1 MAKHRPRTTT
11 TTTTT
16 AAPKRQPGR
25 PRTVDHT
32 PAPRMTGRQFTAWQ
46 AALGLTDSQAA
57 RILGTA
63 PSSIARY
70 REKGGR
76 HWLGLACAAV
86 AAGLPSWNKG
96 K

>member
-1 MAKHRPRTTT
+1 MAKHVATPK
-11 TTTTT
+11 
-16 AAPKRQPGR
+16 PKRGR
-25 PRTVDHT
+25 PPSVDHT
-32 PAPRMTGRQFTAWQ
+32 PAPRMTGKQFTAWQ

-76 HWLGLACAAV
+76 HWLGLACAAI
-86 AAGLPSWNKG
+86 AAGLPSWKPAR
-96 K
+96 